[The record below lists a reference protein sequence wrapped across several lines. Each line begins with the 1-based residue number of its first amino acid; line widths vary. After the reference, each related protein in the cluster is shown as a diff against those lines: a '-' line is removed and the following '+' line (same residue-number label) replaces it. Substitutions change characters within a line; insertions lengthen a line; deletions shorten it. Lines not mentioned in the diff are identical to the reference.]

1 MRKRTRLKQFLA
13 LLLVVTMTMP
23 MMAEPLA
30 VRAASEGGENE
41 VSSQD
46 VIVEENLMGDELP
59 EETNSEF
66 EPVIT
71 GEPVEAQNEEDNL
84 DVPEE
89 AQTYTVSGKV
99 TCGGEPVAEA
109 NVTIGDKSA
118 ATLEDG
124 SYTIEGVAAGE
135 AKIQAEKN
143 GFEIGSTNVTI
154 SEDVQTADITL
165 NLSTPVVISENPP
178 SEVDGTGTF
187 SVDPVEGVTYSW
199 SVSEAGKIQGEASG
213 SSVEV
218 KAVKAG
224 DLRVNVAAAYGQATA
239 NGSTNTPVN
248 MKRPEVKITVTPTN
262 GDGLSALDVT
272 VEVVGVGDKGTV
284 SFFESTG
291 AGRWNGSVEGVALE
305 YGMATREY
313 VTDNPEGFRGDLSFE
328 VTYSGAD
335 GYYYESSSLASGSY
349 KAVKEIKLKDEDVY
363 GNSMAGE
370 EPEISVEYGKKYSEQ
385 EDANYKIEVD
395 TDASDVGDG
404 TYSYSV
410 INDNGETN
418 TGDAPYTVDEQ
429 GLVTFTRASRENEK
443 TGIKILR
450 SGSAEYA
457 DAEKIVWLT
466 VTKRQIEIDGYT
478 ASGEVTYN
486 AETAFVGQDLVLE
499 DVTFKRPS
507 NSGENTSDQVAVL
520 DGEELKLEKAKGDFT
535 LNSKNVGSYENTG
548 IQNIELE
555 IEGANKDNY
564 EVKIPEAGISADITV
579 SPRNYHIRI
588 ADSSREYGQTA
599 EYTKEPELAYDTLTE
614 NEGFIQNASD
624 ANTEFEAIKA
634 AIGFNDT
641 STATS
646 PLYTYKEA
654 DTQNPNAKYI
664 EPYFK
669 EGVQNSGDGSV
680 VIGNY
685 SIINDEENS
694 KGYLKITQQKIDNW
708 SDYVQYGGTN
718 VYEAS
723 GSNWWMQGQ
732 YTDTYSKEEKGGKFE
747 IRINTELYNTV
758 EIFEGEGYTVDEDNK
773 VSASLAEGQISTVT
787 ITYKLLNKVGDAVLA
802 DTEQQTVELKIDS
815 GVPTVDQIDEPE
827 LTFTPLD
834 SFTDKIT
841 FGLWKKGTYSVKV
854 NAADQPQD
862 GVGLGNVSYLVLD
875 INANASK
882 EDILNAADGKV
893 WSPGGAETDI
903 PVYTGNPDNVD
914 PDTILENKVILVCA
928 TDNVNNS
935 RIYTS
940 NGIIIDN
947 YLPTITVKG
956 IEDSYNIEELENGQ
970 IEFSLS
976 IQDNTDA
983 TDTKKAVSGIDQN
996 SIEVKLVQYDENEQ
1010 GYKEADSSY
1019 GVEKT
1024 DVSESEDGSVTAFYT
1039 INNINENTDLKT
1051 NNLYIQASAKDK
1063 AGNSIT
1069 ARKQLLIA
1077 LTPPEIEISY
1087 PEGNEK
1093 GEIENYPDYFK
1104 SRTVYVTIKER
1115 NYDEENSK
1123 ILLSYQEPNGS
1134 EIQQTISL
1142 AAPANDYVTIKKLSD
1157 SAENDNPIDYPE
1169 DRTIKYELFFEKE
1182 GIYSFE
1188 VSSTDKAGN
1197 TGEPKAAKEF
1207 KIDKTAADITI
1218 DYGNEE
1224 DNPVHNDKYYQNAR
1238 TATVTFSEYNFAPEL
1253 AGITL
1258 TYKQNLDTEKEETR
1272 TVTFSNIEEKN
1283 NTLELF
1289 SGNLILSTK
1298 RNEEERKY
1306 SIKVE
1311 FNGDGEYFVN
1321 SINITD
1327 KANNK
1332 TNVEGKEN
1340 TDFNFIIDGKGSEGT
1355 ISVEKISGT
1364 WSTFLKVIT
1373 FNIFADEETL
1383 QVDLKGRDNTSG
1395 VDYIQYLTSPK
1406 AYTEEE
1412 LKSIQKWETKETEGE
1427 EVLLEQSLNV
1437 NANSQFVEYLKVVD
1451 NAGNISYFSSDGVI
1465 QDIAEPEW
1473 LKAEIFNGNES
1484 DYYTQ
1489 DVRIDLRIQDPL
1501 RTNTVKPLDEEASED
1516 TYSGLADLW
1525 YTVSATRIVNEQ
1537 TGEITDNSKTV
1548 YLIKDGKIQ
1557 SDENASKIQMFE
1569 KSIVIPADEFNSNNV
1584 TVTLHA
1590 TDKAGNEAENKEFSF
1605 IIDKTKPQIDLSYE
1619 DALGDASIG
1628 YFMERRNATVKFIER
1643 NFDPDTTTINI
1654 TTMVAQ
1660 GEGRR
1665 DSSKQT
1671 KEFSYKFAE
1680 FVPGAEILDG
1690 KAKVLSVEDNQAEL
1704 TSENYTDKR
1713 EITYQIA
1720 FLGDADYR
1728 IEALECID
1736 VGGLTTNMESAE
1748 FSYSPN
1754 DDTAFSFNVDTTAPD
1769 YANIT
1774 IGKENWINQFFDTIT
1789 FHLFSNEDVQVA
1801 MEAKDKDSPVERI
1814 EYIRAPKG
1822 MTEKELD
1829 AETGWETIGTTMPNS
1844 NMAEGKLTVEPNEQF
1859 VIYTK
1864 ITNYAGLMAYY
1875 SSDGQIVDDVE
1886 GNITITETNRP
1897 DDGVYKSDAI
1907 LKIHV
1912 EDPHVDG
1919 NNGGTYSGIEKVEYR
1934 IIARGNMAVD
1944 SGWITL
1950 EERSEKVQNSEPVEK
1965 NITIS
1970 AETYNS
1976 NDVTVYVRAWDFAGN
1991 ITEEGQEL
1999 PETNKIELAFDT
2011 TEPYVSI
2018 EYDKNDAT
2026 HNQYFD
2032 EIRTGTVTFR
2042 ERNFVPAYTS
2052 ISLEAT
2058 DVNGTVL
2065 SEGEYTFEELENV
2078 AVNSGKILDGY
2089 VSIQKIS
2096 DTEVQREFKAFSDQR
2111 EITYQFV
2118 FEGDA
2123 NYQIRSIN
2131 ITDLAHN
2138 ETIAS
2143 SETDSSYVTTNNNIA
2158 PYEFTVDKTA
2168 PMEGSV
2174 EVHGQGL
2181 WDRFVELIT
2190 FRLFSN
2196 QSVDISMTGRDD
2208 ISPVEPIRYY
2218 VSTHQMSKEELRELP
2233 DSQWTEGNSL
2243 RIDPDQQFVIY
2254 EKVTNYALLSE
2265 FYSSDGVV
2273 VDITEPAP
2281 VVTITNLSQS
2291 QNGIFNEDVTLQID
2305 VEDPY
2310 AGADPTYSG
2319 LERVWYT
2326 VSAAGNVNTGE
2337 TIELL
2342 NNSNDRVQ
2350 SNQTFSQII
2359 TVPASVYN
2367 SNDVK
2372 VQAFAV
2378 DFSGNQGESEVTE
2391 MKIDVTNPTISVSWD
2406 LNNPLNGSYYKDT
2419 RTATVTVTDR
2429 NFDPNNV
2436 RFSIT
2441 NTDGTEASIGG
2452 WSSSSDIGVSDNATS
2467 TCQVAF
2473 PADGDYTFTL
2483 GCTDLAGNSTE
2494 YGQTDEFTIDKTVPE
2509 ISVSYNN
2516 NSARNGN
2523 YYNEARTATVTVRE
2537 HNFNAAD
2544 VKAAITASLEGRG
2557 ISAPS
2562 ISGFSGSGDVHT
2574 ATVTYGT
2581 DGDYTFDVEYTDMAG
2596 NAAADYTPDDFTV
2609 DLTEPEIEITD
2620 VADKSANNDVVSPSV
2635 KATDVN
2641 YDAQNVTVTITGAN
2655 NGKVNIGNVV
2665 SAIENGQT
2673 IKFNDFA
2680 RQEKMDDLYTLT
2692 AKAVDMAGNEKE
2704 ESILFSVNRYG
2715 SVYVLDGDTKDWLS
2729 TKDYTYINEEKEVG
2743 VVEYN
2748 VDTIKESQI
2757 TVNRDGELT
2766 NLKAKEDYKVTSAGT
2781 EAQWKENHYVLD
2793 AENFETEGNYSVI
2806 FSTQDEAGNAMNNTS
2821 VKKSNQNL
2829 PIEFAV
2835 DKTAPTVVI
2844 SGVEDRGS
2852 YRSAERTMTVD
2863 AKDNLALDEVI
2874 VTVDGESQTYKAEE
2888 LAEIDGIIDVVI
2900 ASANNFQEI
2909 EVTASDAAGNVLG
2922 QKEVNDKGQP
2932 VTLSVLVTP
2941 NIVVQYYMN
2950 KPLFFGSIIGV
2961 LVIAGVIIFLV
2972 VRKSRKNEGK
2982 R

>member
-1 MRKRTRLKQFLA
+1 MKTDTRLKQLMA
-13 LLLVVTMTMP
+13 LLLVIVMSIP
-23 MMAEPLA
+23 MIAEPLT
-30 VRAASEGGENE
+30 VNAASNNGENE
-41 VSSQD
+41 IFSLE
-46 VIVEENLMGDELP
+46 IIPEENLIQGDE
-59 EETNSEF
+59 F
-66 EPVIT
+66 
-71 GEPVEAQNEEDNL
+71 
-84 DVPEE
+84 
-89 AQTYTVSGKV
+89 
-99 TCGGEPVAEA
+99 
-109 NVTIGDKSA
+109 
-118 ATLEDG
+118 
-124 SYTIEGVAAGE
+124 
-135 AKIQAEKN
+135 QAEVKS
-143 GFEIGSTNVTI
+143 EPEPASTGMSVEVQNAG
-154 SEDVQTADITL
+154 DVQNADITL
-165 NLSTPVVISENPP
+165 NLSAPVVFSENPP
-178 SEVDGTGTF
+178 SEVDGTGIF
-187 SVDPVEGVTYSW
+187 SVESPVEGVTYSW
-199 SVSEAGKIQGEASG
+199 SVSDTGEIQGEASS

-224 DLRVNVAAAYGQATA
+224 DLQVNVTAAYGQAITE
-239 NGSTNTPVN
+239 GSTSTYVN
-248 MKRPEVKITVTPTN
+248 MRTPEVKITVTPTN
-262 GDGLSALDVT
+262 GDGLSALDVA
-272 VEVVGVGDKGTV
+272 VEVVGVGEKGTI

-291 AGRWNGSVEGVALE
+291 AGSWNESAEDVVLE
-305 YGMATREY
+305 NGMAIRQY
-313 VTDNPEGFRGDLSFE
+313 IIDHPEGFRGELSFT
-328 VTYSGAD
+328 VSYSGSD
-335 GYYYESSSLASGSY
+335 GYYYGSSNSVSGSY
-349 KAVKEIKLKDEDVY
+349 KAVKEIELKDTDVY
-363 GNSMAGE
+363 GNFMTGE
-370 EPEISVEYGKKYSEQ
+370 VPEISVEYGKKYSEQ
-385 EDANYKIEVD
+385 EEANYKIEVD
-395 TDASDVGDG
+395 TDASDVEGG

-410 INDNGETN
+410 INGNGETYIEN
-418 TGDAPYTVDEQ
+418 APYTVDEQ
-429 GLVTFTRASRENEK
+429 GLVTFHRASGENEK
-443 TGIKILR
+443 TGIKIVR

-486 AETAFVGQDLVLE
+486 AEAAFAGQDLVLE

-507 NSGENTSDQVAVL
+507 NNGENSSDQVAVL
-520 DGEELKLEKAKGDFT
+520 NGEELKLEKAKGDFT
-535 LNSKNVGSYENTG
+535 LNSKDVGSYENTE
-548 IQNIELE
+548 IQNIKLE
-555 IEGANKDNY
+555 VTGANTDNY
-564 EVKIPEAGISADITV
+564 EVIIPETGILANITV
-579 SPRNYHIRI
+579 SSRNYHIRI

-599 EYTKEPELAYDTLTE
+599 EYTKEPELAYDTLTD
-614 NEGFIQNASD
+614 NEGFIKEASD
-624 ANTEFEAIKA
+624 AAAEFEAIKA

-641 STATS
+641 STAIS
-646 PLYTYKEA
+646 PLDIYKEKGESPA
-654 DTQNPNAKYI
+654 AKYI
-664 EPYFK
+664 KPYFN
-669 EGVQNSGDGSV
+669 EGVLNPGEGSV

-685 SIINDEENS
+685 SIINDGEDS
-694 KGYLKITQQKIDNW
+694 KGYLKITQQTIDNW
-708 SDYVQYGGTN
+708 SDYVRYGGTN

-723 GSNWWMQGQ
+723 DSNWWMQGQ
-732 YTDTYSKEEKGGKFE
+732 YTDTYSREEKGGKFE
-747 IRINTELYNTV
+747 ISINTELYNTV
-758 EIFEGEGYTVDEDNK
+758 EISDGEGYTVDENNQ
-773 VSASLAEGQISTVT
+773 VSVSLGEGQVSTVT
-787 ITYKLLNKVGDAVLA
+787 ITYKLLNKAGDDVLA

-815 GVPTVDQIDEPE
+815 GVPTVDQIEKPE
-827 LTFTPLD
+827 LTLTPLD
-834 SFTDKIT
+834 SLVDKIS
-841 FGLWKKGTYSVKV
+841 FGLYKKGTYSVKI
-854 NAADQPQD
+854 NTTDQPKD

-893 WSPGGAETDI
+893 WSSGGTETDI
-903 PVYTGNPDNVD
+903 PVYTGDSDKVD
-914 PDTILENKVILVCA
+914 PNTLLENKVILVCA

-947 YLPTITVKG
+947 YLPGITVNG

-976 IQDNTDA
+976 IKDNTDA
-983 TDTKKAVSGIDQN
+983 TDTQKAVSGIDRD
-996 SIEVKLVQYDENEQ
+996 SIEVKLVQHDGQKYSEV
-1010 GYKEADSSY
+1010 DSSFE
-1019 GVEKT
+1019 VKKT
-1024 DVSESEDGSVTAFYT
+1024 DVTESENGLVTVVYV

-1063 AGNSIT
+1063 AGNSIM
-1069 ARKQLLIA
+1069 AQKQLLID
-1077 LTPPEIEISY
+1077 LTRPEIEISY

-1104 SRTVYVTIKER
+1104 SRTIYVTIKER
-1115 NYDEENSK
+1115 NYDKQNSK

-1142 AAPANDYVTIKKLSD
+1142 AAPTNDYVTIKKLSD
-1157 SAENDNPIDYPE
+1157 SAEKDTPIDYPE
-1169 DRTIKYELFFEKE
+1169 DRTIEYELFFEKE

-1188 VSSTDKAGN
+1188 VLSTDKAGN
-1197 TGEPKAAKEF
+1197 TGEPEAAEEF
-1207 KIDKTAADITI
+1207 VSDKTAADITI

-1224 DNPVHNDKYYQNAR
+1224 NNPVKNTKYYQKPR

-1253 AGITL
+1253 AEIKLSYTAL
-1258 TYKQNLDTEKEETR
+1258 TKKTGNTAEEENYI
-1272 TVTFSNIEEKN
+1272 FSELNSNIEA
-1283 NTLELF
+1283 F
-1289 SGNLILSTK
+1289 SGAVRITGIKADAGN
-1298 RNEEERKY
+1298 NENY
-1306 SIKVE
+1306 SFDIN
-1311 FNGDGEYFVN
+1311 FISDGEYKIEEIV
-1321 SINITD
+1321 IMD
-1327 KANNK
+1327 KAGNEAK
-1332 TNVEGKEN
+1332 KSSES
-1340 TDFNFIIDGKGSEGT
+1340 FIIDTENPTGKIAEVETPITGVYKESPKLKFYANDILKDESYSGIYQAYYTIRDNNDSEGV
-1355 ISVEKISGT
+1355 SEKISLIPPAT
-1364 WSTFLKVIT
+1364 NNENPRLSEF
-1373 FNIFADEETL
+1373 E
-1383 QVDLKGRDNTSG
+1383 
-1395 VDYIQYLTSPK
+1395 
-1406 AYTEEE
+1406 
-1412 LKSIQKWETKETEGE
+1412 
-1427 EVLLEQSLNV
+1427 
-1437 NANSQFVEYLKVVD
+1437 SQ
-1451 NAGNISYFSSDGVI
+1451 
-1465 QDIAEPEW
+1465 
-1473 LKAEIFNGNES
+1473 EIE
-1484 DYYTQ
+1484 
-1489 DVRIDLRIQDPL
+1489 IP
-1501 RTNTVKPLDEEASED
+1501 SEK
-1516 TYSGLADLW
+1516 Y
-1525 YTVSATRIVNEQ
+1525 
-1537 TGEITDNSKTV
+1537 
-1548 YLIKDGKIQ
+1548 
-1557 SDENASKIQMFE
+1557 
-1569 KSIVIPADEFNSNNV
+1569 NSNNV
-1584 TVTLHA
+1584 TVTLYVEDFSGRTSEASIDLMIDCTEPSITLDYEEGAPKHDKYFSDPRTA
-1590 TDKAGNEAENKEFSF
+1590 YLRIQERNFQSQNLELHIRYQYVDEQYSGKVDSEKGTKTVDKTLNIDQWISETYTGNDFLKISFVQDSQAGTEEKNYTDERCIEYKLEFLNDAEYEILSIQCTDKAG
-1605 IIDKTKPQIDLSYE
+1605 
-1619 DALGDASIG
+1619 
-1628 YFMERRNATVKFIER
+1628 
-1643 NFDPDTTTINI
+1643 I
-1654 TTMVAQ
+1654 TTERA
-1660 GEGRR
+1660 E
-1665 DSSKQT
+1665 SSDKVPY
-1671 KEFSYKFAE
+1671 S
-1680 FVPGAEILDG
+1680 FV
-1690 KAKVLSVEDNQAEL
+1690 
-1704 TSENYTDKR
+1704 
-1713 EITYQIA
+1713 
-1720 FLGDADYR
+1720 
-1728 IEALECID
+1728 ID
-1736 VGGLTTNMESAE
+1736 QS
-1748 FSYSPN
+1748 
-1754 DDTAFSFNVDTTAPD
+1754 APD

-1829 AETGWETIGTTMPNS
+1829 AETGWETIGTTMSNS

-1864 ITNYAGLMAYY
+1864 ITNYGGLSAYY

-1897 DDGVYKSDAI
+1897 DDKGYKSDAI

-1950 EERSEKVQNSEPVEK
+1950 EERAEKVQNSEPVEK

-1976 NDVTVYVRAWDFAGN
+1976 NDVTVYVRAWDFTGN
-1991 ITEEGQEL
+1991 VTEEGKEL
-1999 PETNKIELAFDT
+1999 PEANKIELAFDT

-2042 ERNFVPAYTS
+2042 ERNFIPAYSS
-2052 ISLEAT
+2052 ISLDAT
-2058 DVNGTVL
+2058 DINGTVL

-2078 AVNSGKILDGY
+2078 AANSGKILDGY

-2111 EITYQFV
+2111 EITYQFI

-2158 PYEFTVDKTA
+2158 PYEFTVDKTP

-2181 WDRFVELIT
+2181 WERFVELIT

-2196 QSVDISMTGRDD
+2196 QTVDISMTGRDD

-2281 VVTITNLSQS
+2281 AVTITNLSQS
-2291 QNGIFNEDVTLQID
+2291 QNGIFNGDVTLQID

-2310 AGADPTYSG
+2310 GGADPTYSG

-2326 VSAAGNVNTGE
+2326 VSAAGNVNTSE

-2378 DFSGNQGESEVTE
+2378 DFSGNQGESEVAE

-2483 GCTDLAGNSTE
+2483 GCTDLPGNSTE

-2509 ISVSYNN
+2509 ISVSYDN

-2562 ISGFSGSGDVHT
+2562 ISGFSGSGDVYT
-2574 ATVTYGT
+2574 AAVAYGT

-2641 YDAQNVTVTITGAN
+2641 YDAQNVTVTIMGAN

-2665 SAIENGQT
+2665 SAIENGQS

-2715 SVYVLDGDTKDWLS
+2715 SVYVLDDDTKDWLS

-2781 EAQWKENHYVLD
+2781 ETQWKENHYVLD
-2793 AENFETEGNYSVI
+2793 ADNFETEGNYSVI

-2852 YRSAERTMTVD
+2852 YRSAQRTMTVD
-2863 AKDNLALDEVI
+2863 AKDNLALDEVT
-2874 VTVDGESQTYKAEE
+2874 VSVDGESQTYKAEE
-2888 LAEIDGIIDVVI
+2888 LAEIEGIIDVVI

-2909 EVTASDAAGNVLG
+2909 EVTASDAAGNALG

-2941 NIVVQYYMN
+2941 NIMVQYYTN
-2950 KPLFFGSIIGV
+2950 KPFFFGSTIGV
-2961 LVIAGVIIFLV
+2961 LAIAGGIIFLV
-2972 VRKSRKNEGK
+2972 VRKRRKNEGK

>member
-1 MRKRTRLKQFLA
+1 MKKGTRLKQLMA
-13 LLLVVTMTMP
+13 LLLVIVMTIP
-23 MMAEPLA
+23 MIAEPLT
-30 VRAASEGGENE
+30 VRAVSDNGETE
-41 VSSQD
+41 ISSQE
-46 VIVEENLMGDELP
+46 VIPEENLIQGNELQAGVNSAP
-59 EETNSEF
+59 E
-66 EPVIT
+66 PAIT
-71 GEPVEAQNEEDNL
+71 GMSVEVQNAGDIPDNTI
-84 DVPEE
+84 ET
-89 AQTYTVSGKV
+89 AQTYTVSGIV
-99 TCGGEPVAEA
+99 TCGGEPVAGA

-118 ATLEDG
+118 ATQEDG
-124 SYTIEGVAAGE
+124 SYTIAEVAEGE
-135 AKIQAEKN
+135 TTIQAAKN
-143 GFEIGSTNVTI
+143 GFETGSTSVTI
-154 SEDVQTADITL
+154 SEDVQDADITL
-165 NLSTPVVISENPP
+165 DLSAPVVISENPP
-178 SEVDGTGTF
+178 SEVDGTGIF
-187 SVDPVEGVTYSW
+187 SVDQVEGVTYSW

-218 KAVKAG
+218 KTVKAG
-224 DLRVNVAAAYGQATA
+224 DLQVNVTAAYGQATA
-239 NGSTNTPVN
+239 NGSTSTYVN
-248 MKRPEVKITVTPTN
+248 MRTPEVKITVTPTN

-291 AGRWNGSVEGVALE
+291 AGRWNESADGVALE
-305 YGMATREY
+305 NGMATRQY
-313 VTDNPEGFRGDLSFE
+313 KTDNPEGFKGELSFK
-328 VTYSGAD
+328 VSYSGAV
-335 GYYYESSSLASGSY
+335 GYYYENSNSVSGSY
-349 KAVKEIKLKDEDVY
+349 KAVKEIKLKDTDVY
-363 GNSMAGE
+363 GNSMAGD

-385 EDANYKIEVD
+385 EDANYKMVVD
-395 TDASDVGDG
+395 TDASYVEGG

-410 INDNGETN
+410 INGNGETYVEN
-418 TGDAPYTVDEQ
+418 APYTVDGQ
-429 GLVTFTRASRENEK
+429 GLVTFQRASGENEK
-443 TGIKILR
+443 AGIKIVR

-466 VTKRQIEIDGYT
+466 VTKRQIEIDRYT

-486 AETAFVGQDLVLE
+486 AETAFENQVLALE

-520 DGEELKLEKAKGDFT
+520 AEEELKLEAAEGDFT

-548 IQNIELE
+548 IQNIKLE
-555 IEGANKDNY
+555 IGGANKDNY

-599 EYTKEPELAYDTLTE
+599 EYIKEPELAYDTLTE
-614 NEGFIQNASD
+614 NEGFIGEGVLD
-624 ANTEFEAIKA
+624 ADDEFEAIKA

-646 PLYTYKEA
+646 PLDGYIEN
-654 DTQNPNAKYI
+654 QNAKYI

-685 SIINDEENS
+685 SIINDGEDS
-694 KGYLKITQQKIDNW
+694 KGHLTITQQTINKNDLPE
-708 SDYVQYGGTN
+708 YVKYGGTN
-718 VYEAS
+718 VYKDS
-723 GSNWWMQGQ
+723 DSNWWMQGQ
-732 YTDTYSKEEKGGKFE
+732 YGDEEGGKFA
-747 IRINTELYNTV
+747 INSINTNLYNTV
-758 EIFEGEGYTVDEDNK
+758 EIFEGEGYTVDENNQ
-773 VSASLAEGQISTVT
+773 VSVSLGEDQVSTVT

-802 DTEQQTVELKIDS
+802 DTEPQTEELKIDS

-854 NAADQPQD
+854 KTTDQPQD

-893 WSPGGAETDI
+893 WSSGGAETEI

-947 YLPTITVKG
+947 YLPTITVNG
-956 IEDSYNIEELENGQ
+956 IDDSYNIEELENGQ

-996 SIEVKLVQYDENEQ
+996 SIEVKLVQYDENTQ

-1024 DVSESEDGSVTAFYT
+1024 GESVENGVVTAEYV
-1039 INNINENTDLKT
+1039 IKNINDGTDLKT

-1063 AGNSIT
+1063 AGNPIT
-1069 ARKQLLIA
+1069 VQKQLLID
-1077 LTPPEIEISY
+1077 LTRPEIEISY
-1087 PEGNEK
+1087 PDGNKK
-1093 GEIENYPDYFK
+1093 GEIENYPIWFK
-1104 SRTVYVTIKER
+1104 ARTVNVTIKER
-1115 NYDEENSK
+1115 NYDEVNSK
-1123 ILLSYQEPNGS
+1123 IDLSYQEPDGT
-1134 EIQQTISL
+1134 EINQTISL
-1142 AAPANDYVTIKKLSD
+1142 DAPANDYVTIEKLSD
-1157 SAENDNPIDYPE
+1157 SAEDDNPIDYSE
-1169 DRTIKYELFFEKE
+1169 DRTVIYKLVFEKD
-1182 GIYSFE
+1182 GTYSFK
-1188 VSSTDKAGN
+1188 VSSKDKAEN
-1197 TGEPKAAKEF
+1197 AGEPKLSETF
-1207 KIDKTAADITI
+1207 VIDKTAAKISI
-1218 DYGNEE
+1218 EYENKE
-1224 DNPVHNDKYYQNAR
+1224 DNPVKNTKYYQKQR
-1238 TATVTFSEYNFAPEL
+1238 TATVTFGEYNFAPEL
-1253 AGITL
+1253 AEIELSYTAL
-1258 TYKQNLDTEKEETR
+1258 TNKTGNTVKKETYIFSELN
-1272 TVTFSNIEEKN
+1272 SNIEA
-1283 NTLELF
+1283 F
-1289 SGNLILSTK
+1289 SGAVRITGIKADAGDNGS
-1298 RNEEERKY
+1298 Y
-1306 SIKVE
+1306 SFDIS
-1311 FNGDGEYFVN
+1311 FISDGEYK
-1321 SINITD
+1321 IEEIIIKD
-1327 KANNK
+1327 KAGNVATKSSENFVIDTENPTGEIAEVETPTTGVYKESPKLKFYAKDILKDESYSGIYQAYYTIRDNN
-1332 TNVEGKEN
+1332 
-1340 TDFNFIIDGKGSEGT
+1340 DSE
-1355 ISVEKISGT
+1355 SEAEKIS
-1364 WSTFLKVIT
+1364 LI
-1373 FNIFADEETL
+1373 
-1383 QVDLKGRDNTSG
+1383 
-1395 VDYIQYLTSPK
+1395 PP
-1406 AYTEEE
+1406 
-1412 LKSIQKWETKETEGE
+1412 
-1427 EVLLEQSLNV
+1427 
-1437 NANSQFVEYLKVVD
+1437 
-1451 NAGNISYFSSDGVI
+1451 
-1465 QDIAEPEW
+1465 AE
-1473 LKAEIFNGNES
+1473 N
-1484 DYYTQ
+1484 
-1489 DVRIDLRIQDPL
+1489 
-1501 RTNTVKPLDEEASED
+1501 
-1516 TYSGLADLW
+1516 
-1525 YTVSATRIVNEQ
+1525 
-1537 TGEITDNSKTV
+1537 
-1548 YLIKDGKIQ
+1548 
-1557 SDENASKIQMFE
+1557 DENPRLSEFE
-1569 KSIVIPADEFNSNNV
+1569 SQEIEIPAEKYNSNNV
-1584 TVTLHA
+1584 TVTLYVEDFSGRTSEASIDLMIDCTEPSITLDYEEGLPKHDKYFSDPRTA
-1590 TDKAGNEAENKEFSF
+1590 YLRIQERNFQSQNLELHIKYQYVDEQYSGKADSEKGVKTVDKTLNIDQWISETYTGNDFLKISFVQDSQAGTEEKNYTDERCIEYKLEFLSDAEYEILSIQCTDKAG
-1605 IIDKTKPQIDLSYE
+1605 
-1619 DALGDASIG
+1619 
-1628 YFMERRNATVKFIER
+1628 
-1643 NFDPDTTTINI
+1643 I
-1654 TTMVAQ
+1654 TT
-1660 GEGRR
+1660 E
-1665 DSSKQT
+1665 
-1671 KEFSYKFAE
+1671 
-1680 FVPGAEILDG
+1680 GAESSD
-1690 KAKVLSVEDNQAEL
+1690 KAPYSFVIDQSV
-1704 TSENYTDKR
+1704 
-1713 EITYQIA
+1713 
-1720 FLGDADYR
+1720 
-1728 IEALECID
+1728 
-1736 VGGLTTNMESAE
+1736 
-1748 FSYSPN
+1748 
-1754 DDTAFSFNVDTTAPD
+1754 PD

-2326 VSAAGNVNTGE
+2326 VSAAGNVNTSE
-2337 TIELL
+2337 TIGLL

-2766 NLKAKEDYKVTSAGT
+2766 NLKSKEDYKVTSAGT